1 MIATADSLAEIRDSA
16 RKERLI
22 DMELRLR
29 RYRAGCFAI
38 LALGLITFIPELVL
52 FLPKLMGYKG

>member
-1 MIATADSLAEIRDSA
+1 MMVRIADISLTELV
-16 RKERLI
+16 KEVLPFLGV
-22 DMELRLR
+22 M
-29 RYRAGCFAI
+29 I